1 MEERIIPDNIMKV
14 KEEQKKDFSI
24 SSINGVIGKLN
35 KMSLL
40 VIVVVYIFILALI
53 LSLVGSNISYINEP
67 SYDHVFYNEEI
78 TPQIT
83 IVGRRTVSS
92 NDNITLR
99 YNVNAYITSRY
110 EDGTAPKLDIENFR
124 MFAITSKE
132 LTNTKDLSN
141 YYFTEQSGYTTP
153 VTHTY
158 TIDNSSVNQ
167 HPSSIYV
174 RLAYKKDGVKNIA
187 TFKETIMMQ
196 PTESDKN
203 IMQQW
208 YESNKE
214 STYIDEN
221 GIEQVNKAKSAVN
234 IYASND
240 KTNAMGTFEVAVAP
254 VTGSETNNKKVSV
267 RIKIQNQAS
276 KKFHIDMQTWAVTE
290 NGEYLPLIG
299 GYNYTSQVSMF
310 SSDTEVPAKV
320 KVKYIAMKL
329 VYRDSNNRTE
339 NATYLYQD
347 YSKIKETLSTNPDT
361 PNEEFVPKNPVT
373 ETIIVLSIVLGTVA
387 IVVIVIVV
395 ISVVEKK
402 KKEQEKDQTQKNLDS
417 DKKI

>member
-1 MEERIIPDNIMKV
+1 MKA
-14 KEEQKKDFSI
+14 KETKKKDFSI
-24 SSINGVIGKLN
+24 SSVNGVIGKLN

-40 VIVVVYIFILALI
+40 VIIVVYIFILSLI
-53 LSLVGSNISYINEP
+53 LSLIGSNISYINEP

-78 TPQIT
+78 TPQLT

-92 NDNITLR
+92 NDDITLR

-132 LTNTKDLSN
+132 LTNTKNLSN

-158 TIDNSSVNQ
+158 TIDNSSVAQ
-167 HPSSIYV
+167 HPSSMYV
-174 RLAYKKDGVKNIA
+174 RLAYKKDGVKKIA
-187 TFKETIMMQ
+187 TFKETLMMQ
-196 PTESDKN
+196 PTDSDKS

-208 YESNKE
+208 YDSNKE
-214 STYIDEN
+214 STYVDEN
-221 GIEQVNKAKSAVN
+221 GNEQVNKAKSAVN
-234 IYASND
+234 IYASSD
-240 KTNAMGTFEVAVAP
+240 KTVMGTFEVAVAK
-254 VTGSETNNKKVSV
+254 VSGSETNNSKVSV
-267 RIKIQNQAS
+267 RIKINNQSS

-290 NGEYLPLIG
+290 SGEYLPLIG

-329 VYRDSNNRTE
+329 LYRDANNRTE
-339 NATYLYQD
+339 NATYLFQD

-361 PNEEFVPKNPVT
+361 PDSEFVPNSQAK
-373 ETIIVLSIVLGTVA
+373 ETIIVLSIILGTV
-387 IVVIVIVV
+387 VIVV
-395 ISVVEKK
+395 AVVVTISIVEKK
-402 KKEQEKDQTQKNLDS
+402 KKEQENEETQKNLDS
-417 DKKI
+417 EEKL